1 MTQDKK
7 ENDTMLKTLIQKE
20 LKSITVSNK
29 FLVTFIIS
37 SILLI
42 MSVLIGINEYKQ
54 AVTQYETVHQM
65 ADERIQQVS
74 SWHSVSYREHRRPSP
89 LMIFTSG
96 LSYDIG
102 RWSDINSQSTV
113 KLKNSIYSDDPIF
126 AVFRIIDFT
135 FIVQIIFSLLAILFT
150 FNAVNG
156 EKEQGTLRLIFS
168 NAVPRTKY
176 IIAKCIGTW
185 IGLLIPILIPILIS
199 VLIVMLFQIQ
209 FTGAEWMRLFF
220 LILLS
225 IIYISIFIVFGVF
238 MSTMSRHS
246 NVSFLLSL
254 VFWISFVLII
264 PRGGVMAAGN
274 IVTVPRIAEVEG
286 LKVSFA
292 KNKWE
297 EYYKAMEDRFE
308 TERETENEDSDEE
321 VSDDLMW
328 AQLKA
333 EDSLRKEVNK
343 EIEKYEAILLEDL
356 ENKQRVQQSLGFNL
370 ARISPAATYQLAA
383 MQLSFTDIELK
394 STYESV
400 LKDYRTEFNNYIEK
414 KSENAGPGAGSI
426 MITMDTDKGFDIQVG
441 RDQAIDV
448 SDRPKFSHPQPQ
460 LKEILPDVLFNIS
473 ILLLMIAGLL
483 FGSYYSFQRFDLR

>member
-1 MTQDKK
+1 
-7 ENDTMLKTLIQKE
+7 MLNILIQKE
-20 LKSITVSNK
+20 LKSIIVSNK
-29 FLVTFIIS
+29 FIVTFVIC

-74 SWHSVSYREHRRPSP
+74 SWHSVSYREHRKPSP

-102 RWSDINSQSTV
+102 RWSDINSRSTV

-150 FNAVNG
+150 FDAVNG

-176 IIAKCIGTW
+176 ILAKCIGTW
-185 IGLLIPILIPILIS
+185 LGLLIPILIPILLS

-209 FTGAEWMRLFF
+209 FSSQEWIRLAI
-220 LILLS
+220 LIF
-225 IIYISIFIVFGVF
+225 ISILYTSIFVVFGVF
-238 MSTMSRHS
+238 MSTMSRSS

-254 VFWISFVLII
+254 VFWITFVLIL
-264 PRGGVMAAGN
+264 PRGGVMASGN
-274 IVTVPRIAEVEG
+274 IVSVPRIAEVEG
-286 LKVSFA
+286 LKVSYA

-297 EYYKAMEDRFE
+297 EYYKNMNDIFADSRNNNTEED
-308 TERETENEDSDEE
+308 EDI
-321 VSDDLMW
+321 SDDMMW
-328 AQLKA
+328 ANMKA
-333 EDSLRKEVNK
+333 QDSLRKEVTRD
-343 EIEKYEAILLEDL
+343 IEGNEATLLEDW
-356 ENKQRVQQSLGFNL
+356 ENKRKAQQHLGFML
-370 ARISPAATYQLAA
+370 SRISPAAVFQLAA
-383 MQLSFTDIELK
+383 MSLSYTDIDLK
-394 STYESV
+394 SSYESA
-400 LKDYRTEFNNYIEK
+400 LRNYRIEFNKYIDK

-426 MITMDTDKGFDIQVG
+426 MITMDSDKGMDLKVG
-441 RDQAIDV
+441 RDNAIDV
-448 SDRPKFSHPQPQ
+448 SDRPKFTHPKVQ
-460 LKEILPDVLFNIS
+460 LGKILPDVLINIS
-473 ILLLMIAGLL
+473 ILLLMFTSLL
-483 FGSYYSFQRFDLR
+483 GGAYYSFLKFDLR